1 MSADTPVPAREG
13 ELLVVKIGGS
23 TLGSHDTTLADLAA
37 LQRRGL
43 RPVVVHGGGALI
55 SEWLARHNVP
65 TRFERGLRV
74 TDAETLKVVV
84 AVLAGLV
91 NKQLVAQLEALDA
104 VAVGLSGVDGQM
116 LQCRL
121 ADERLGFVGDIVA
134 VDPGPLVR
142 VLLAAAIPVIAPIG
156 LLFEGEHAT
165 GQLLNINADT
175 AAGAIASALG
185 ARWLV
190 FLTDVPGVR
199 DSGGVTLRDLP
210 AASAREMIAAG
221 TIEGGMIPK
230 VEACLQAAAAGGLST
245 IVDGRNEHALLQ
257 VIEGKAAGTT
267 IGEGSSRGG

>member
-1 MSADTPVPAREG
+1 MN
-13 ELLVVKIGGS
+13 ELIVVKIGGS
-23 TLGSHDTTLADLAA
+23 TLGSHDTTLADLAE

-43 RPVVVHGGGALI
+43 RPVVVHGGGPLI
-55 SEWLARHNVP
+55 SEWLGKHNVP

-74 TDAETLKVVV
+74 TDGEALKVVV

-104 VAVGLSGVDGQM
+104 AAVGLSGVDGQM

-121 ADERLGFVGDIVA
+121 ADEKLGFVGDIVA

-142 VLLAAAIPVIAPIG
+142 VLLAAAMPVIAPIG
-156 LLFEGEHAT
+156 LLFEGERAT

-175 AAGAIASALG
+175 AAGAIAAAAG
-185 ARWLV
+185 ADRLV

-199 DSGGVTLRDLP
+199 DSAGATVRDLSP
-210 AASAREMIAAG
+210 ASAREMIAAG

-230 VEACLQAAAAGGLST
+230 VEACLAAAAAGALSM
-245 IVDGRNEHALLQ
+245 IVDGRNEHALLR
-257 VIEGKAAGTT
+257 VIEGEAAGTT
-267 IGEGSSRGG
+267 IVEGRDRGA